1 MSEKFL
7 FATRI
12 VFFLL
17 AWLFVVGIVIQV
29 YLIGLSLFVTQSSLF
44 TRRAI
49 LDIHIGLGHWIGILP
64 LLMLALALLVRF
76 PRPLKLQTGSLFAL
90 YLLQAQ
96 VFALTRQDA
105 PVVAALHPVLALL
118 LFILSLA
125 TARRSLNLITAR
137 SP

>member
-1 MSEKFL
+1 MSEKFV

-12 VFFLL
+12 AYFLL

-29 YLIGLSLFVTQSSLF
+29 YLVGLSLFVTRSTFF
-44 TRRAI
+44 THRAV
-49 LDIHIGLGHWIGILP
+49 LDSHTGLGHWIGILP
-64 LLMLALALLVRF
+64 LLMLVLVFLGRF
-76 PRPLKLQTGSLFAL
+76 PRSTKIQTGLLFAL

-96 VFALTRQDA
+96 VFAIIRQDA
-105 PVVAALHPVLALL
+105 PIVAALHPVLALL

-125 TARRSLNLITAR
+125 AARRSLDLITAQ